1 MSESDRDVLFA
12 NEAFVIGVLQ
22 AVSGGALVAT
32 LSQTQALVLLAGK
45 IGFLLFLSAMALSL
59 IVAVLAAYWKHQYK
73 MWDVIARVSGAHQN
87 QAEAAAR
94 SGSANRYLVSMRRAF
109 AVSVVSIVVG
119 ILELIFSFWLVA
131 LCSSA

>member
-73 MWDVIARVSGAHQN
+73 MWDVKARVSVAHQN